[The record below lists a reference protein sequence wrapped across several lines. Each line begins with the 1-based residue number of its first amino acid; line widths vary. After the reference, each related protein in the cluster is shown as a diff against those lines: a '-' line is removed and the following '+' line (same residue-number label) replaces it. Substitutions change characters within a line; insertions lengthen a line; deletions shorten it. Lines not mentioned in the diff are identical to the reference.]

1 MTRTL
6 LATALGLL
14 LAGCSLA
21 PDYQRPATPAGASW
35 QASQDQQT
43 TRGWKATFSDP
54 ALQELINQA
63 LANNRDLRIA
73 ALNVQIDRKVLAD
86 MAVNDEAAFAEL
98 VAQAK
103 NALESKKAQQPAA

>member
-6 LATALGLL
+6 LATTLGLL

-21 PDYQRPATPAGASW
+21 PDYQRPVTPTGASW

-54 ALQELINQA
+54 ALQELISQA

-73 ALNVQIDRKVLAD
+73 A
-86 MAVNDEAAFAEL
+86 
-98 VAQAK
+98 
-103 NALESKKAQQPAA
+103 